1 MRLCANLC
9 LISFIKNVL
18 YICFKHIYQHIFTT
32 LFRGLVAGLLRP
44 RLSLKRIEQSS
55 NSGKFRERH
64 FRCMQY
70 KDKCMCN
77 AQKYHGKH
85 VNLKSIY
92 FYSTQF
98 CSRSSSW
105 KAYPLVINIPVNQ
118 KPENSHQR
126 CCI

>member
-1 MRLCANLC
+1 MTTYRHLFGESEPKII
-9 LISFIKNVL
+9 LIRGKGRCVL
-18 YICFKHIYQHIFTT
+18 PITT
-32 LFRGLVAGLLRP
+32 LYLIL
-44 RLSLKRIEQSS
+44 E
-55 NSGKFRERH
+55 H
-64 FRCMQY
+64 
-70 KDKCMCN
+70 KCMCN
-77 AQKYHGKH
+77 AQKYYGKH